1 MKRILAFILAFA
13 LIFPTTAVIACAT
26 TGEVVAVVNSDL
38 EQVSEEVSD
47 ENVSNEDVSNE
58 DVSNEDV
65 SDEDVSN
72 EDNSGGSIFENVFN
86 MDTIT
91 DLIETI
97 MAALGNIDFSAIL
110 DALSGVVDMILNLLG
125 LGDNGG
131 DTPPAEEPTEPDTE
145 PAPEVTDPAPE
156 VTDPVP
162 EQTPSVDNSDNNSS
176 NNNSGNTSNNN
187 INNNVQQSGGTP
199 IEMPLVP
206 SGVWT
211 IVVVVLMV
219 VIGILIIVL

>member
-38 EQVSEEVSD
+38 EQVSEEASD
-47 ENVSNEDVSNE
+47 ENVSNE

-91 DLIETI
+91 DLVETI

-110 DALSGVVDMILNLLG
+110 DALSGVVDMIMGLLG
-125 LGDNGG
+125 LGGEDEN
-131 DTPPAEEPTEPDTE
+131 TPVEEPSEPDTE

-176 NNNSGNTSNNN
+176 NNNAGNTSNNN
-187 INNNVQQSGGTP
+187 TNSNVQQSGGTP

-211 IVVVVLMV
+211 VIVIVVMV
-219 VIGILIIVL
+219 IIGIIIIVL